1 MNFTCP
7 EAHFSKWT
15 DLTTQEKFAA
25 LVLSFNE
32 RSWNTI
38 GVFSDTRIETLGFEG
53 IIAENDWRLVVT
65 ELGCTD
71 DDNWDCCVN
80 HHEAYDFFELG
91 ESDPMI
97 PLAFNVLGWKKVNWY
112 SENPNDWPPSE
123 FKAWEQLSDFEAA
136 AADYF
141 CYYQEKWNEWDG
153 DSLEH
158 NYYD

>member
-53 IIAENDWRLVVT
+53 IIAENDWRLAVT

-97 PLAFNVLGWKKVNWY
+97 PLTFKVLGWNKVNRY
-112 SENPNDWPPSE
+112 SENPKDWPPSE

-136 AADYF
+136 AADYL
-141 CYYQEKWNEWDG
+141 CYHQEKLNEWDG